1 MSLLTRFFIIGPDEP
16 DRALGLLGRL
26 HEGLNRH
33 KHLLESII
41 GFEIQGEEGALESL
55 QPACEV
61 AVAGEGL
68 THADERPDDVHT
80 LMVMARFDR
89 STLAG
94 RRHAP

>member
-1 MSLLTRFFIIGPDEP
+1 
-16 DRALGLLGRL
+16 
-26 HEGLNRH
+26 
-33 KHLLESII
+33 
-41 GFEIQGEEGALESL
+41 L